1 MQHVYVH
8 VHVML
13 RIQRY
18 ISCSNLCIADSKWQD
33 LPPEYAE
40 VLQNSQNQANQQ
52 Q

>member
-8 VHVML
+8 VKLQMHK
-13 RIQRY
+13 Y
-18 ISCSNLCIADSKWQD
+18 ISCSNLFIAADSKWED